1 MTTVSYIMEVLSQTI
16 KCAETETGLN
26 ISVICDQTKAFYAQH
41 PKQVQRLPT
50 GTGFSRITGI
60 MQRNLF

>member
-1 MTTVSYIMEVLSQTI
+1 MEVLSQTI

-41 PKQVQRLPT
+41 PKQVQRLPKEERAYWYW
-50 GTGFSRITGI
+50 FLKNHRD
-60 MQRNLF
+60 NAA